1 MNYFN
6 YIYNYIKDKLFR
18 KDIIKNLFTHWLTS
32 GFIIAIALLVLDI
45 ISFDNKSIGVYAFF
59 SGSFFLINLLQFNV
73 IKYKSET
80 KIETF
85 IIHSILGGLFW
96 VTYSIIMYL
105 LYINNFSA
113 NANIFITLISVV
125 ILTFIYIRNYKFI
138 DNILNYF
145 IK

>member
-1 MNYFN
+1 MNYL
-6 YIYNYIKDKLFR
+6 NYIKDKVFR

-32 GFIIAIALLVLDI
+32 GFIIAIALLFLDI
-45 ISFDNKSIGVYAFF
+45 ISFDNKSIGVYAFL
-59 SGSFFLINLLQFNV
+59 SGSFFYINLLQFNL

-85 IIHSILGGLFW
+85 IMHTVLGGLFW

-105 LYINNFSA
+105 LYINNFSV
-113 NANIFITLISVV
+113 NANIFITLISIAIV
-125 ILTFIYIRNYKFI
+125 TFIYIRNYKFI

>member
-1 MNYFN
+1 MDYFN
-6 YIYNYIKDKLFR
+6 SIKDIVFR
-18 KDIIKNLFTHWLTS
+18 KNVIKNFFTYWLTS
-32 GFIIAIALLVLDI
+32 GFILAIALLVLDI
-45 ISFDNKSIGVYAFF
+45 ISFDNKSIGVYAFL
-59 SGSFFLINLLQFNV
+59 SGSFFYINLLQFNLV
-73 IKYKSET
+73 KYKSET

-85 IIHSILGGLFW
+85 IMHTVLGGLFW

-105 LYINNFSA
+105 LYINNFSV
-113 NANIFITLISVV
+113 NANIFITLISIA

>member
-1 MNYFN
+1 MDYFN
-6 YIYNYIKDKLFR
+6 SIKNIVFR
-18 KDIIKNLFTHWLTS
+18 KDVIKNFFTYWLTS
-32 GFIIAIALLVLDI
+32 GFILAITLLVLDI
-45 ISFDNKSIGVYAFF
+45 ISFDNKSIGIYAFLT
-59 SGSFFLINLLQFNV
+59 GSFFYINLLQFNL

-85 IIHSILGGLFW
+85 ILHTVFGGLFW

-105 LYINNFSA
+105 LYINNFSV
-113 NANIFITLISVV
+113 NANIFITLISITIV
-125 ILTFIYIRNYKFI
+125 TFIYIRNYKFI